1 MLVLRRCFKR
11 KGSRMK
17 FLTPKLIKRKFTQTS
32 RSLMFIWEK
41 TRDSSCSVVSS
52 VDEKMFSL
60 VDGIAKQ

>member
-1 MLVLRRCFKR
+1 M
-11 KGSRMK
+11 GSRMK
-17 FLTPKLIKRKFTQTS
+17 LLTPKLIKRKFTQTS